1 MRAVPISP
9 AALDGFAA
17 SLNLP
22 RDPRAVEAR
31 LRFLELVLESAV
43 RLPGNQ
49 RVGLD
54 AFIGLV
60 PVVGDMISA
69 TIGTYLV
76 WEARNLGM
84 SRWQCTRMLGRVGF
98 DTALGAI
105 PFVGD
110 VFDFFYRS
118 NTRNVK
124 ALLAHIER
132 THASA
137 VTLEGR
143 VAR

>member
-1 MRAVPISP
+1 MRTATVSP
-9 AALDGFAA
+9 SVFDGLAT

-22 RDPRAVEAR
+22 RDARAVRGR
-31 LRFLELVLESAV
+31 LLFLETLLESAI

-49 RVGLD
+49 RMGLD

-60 PVVGDMISA
+60 PVVGDLVSA
-69 TIGTYLV
+69 TLGTYLV

-137 VTLEGR
+137 ATVEGVR
-143 VAR
+143 L

>member
-1 MRAVPISP
+1 MP
-9 AALDGFAA
+9 AATLGPNAFESLAG

-22 RDPRAVEAR
+22 RDAR
-31 LRFLELVLESAV
+31 SVRQRLLFLETLLESAV

-54 AFIGLV
+54 AFIGMI
-60 PVVGDMISA
+60 PVVGDMLSA
-69 TIGTYLV
+69 SIGAYLV

-84 SRWQCTRMLGRVGF
+84 SRWQCTRMLGRVGV

-118 NTRNVK
+118 NTKNVK
-124 ALLAHIER
+124 ALLAHIDR
-132 THASA
+132 NHAA
-137 VTLEGR
+137 AATIDGVPQ
-143 VAR
+143 